1 MKPRVLAFA
10 LSFSLLALPAVQA
23 SDTVKIR
30 LGTLAPRNTAWHQ
43 NLLDIGEAW
52 RAAQGRDAQFI
63 VYTDGSQGG
72 EADMVRRMR
81 IGQLNA
87 ALLTV
92 VGLAEIDDSVSVLQN
107 MPLVFRSWDELDY
120 VRDKLRPD
128 LERRFLDK
136 GFVVLSWGDAGWVRF
151 FSSQPALRPADYRPM
166 KIFAWAGDA
175 PQADIMK
182 SLGYRPVV
190 LEVADIL
197 PALQTGMIDMVPSS
211 PFWALTLQLYPHAP
225 HMLELDW
232 APLVGAIV
240 VTRRLWEQLSGEGRT
255 ALRAGAEA
263 SGVRM
268 RALSRREQR
277 ESVKAMRKRGL
288 VVHTP
293 SPEVEA
299 EWRAMAESLYPKV
312 RGRMV
317 APELFDQV
325 MSLLRDYRAMGTS
338 Q

>member
-166 KIFAWAGDA
+166 KIFA
-175 PQADIMK
+175 
-182 SLGYRPVV
+182 
-190 LEVADIL
+190 
-197 PALQTGMIDMVPSS
+197 
-211 PFWALTLQLYPHAP
+211 
-225 HMLELDW
+225 
-232 APLVGAIV
+232 
-240 VTRRLWEQLSGEGRT
+240 
-255 ALRAGAEA
+255 
-263 SGVRM
+263 
-268 RALSRREQR
+268 
-277 ESVKAMRKRGL
+277 
-288 VVHTP
+288 
-293 SPEVEA
+293 
-299 EWRAMAESLYPKV
+299 
-312 RGRMV
+312 
-317 APELFDQV
+317 
-325 MSLLRDYRAMGTS
+325 
-338 Q
+338 